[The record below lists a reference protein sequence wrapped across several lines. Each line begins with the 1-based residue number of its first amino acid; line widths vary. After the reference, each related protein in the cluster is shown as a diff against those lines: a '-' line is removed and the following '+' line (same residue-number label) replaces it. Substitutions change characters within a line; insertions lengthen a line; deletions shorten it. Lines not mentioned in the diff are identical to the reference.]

1 MTGVYNVLLT
11 FQCIYRCSDE
21 RSENGDGEGESMWR
35 LPGLLYAD
43 DLVLCGELE
52 KNLRV
57 MVGRFAEVC
66 KKERTET
73 QWR

>member
-11 FQCIYRCSDE
+11 FQSIYRCSDE

-43 DLVLCGELE
+43 DLVLYGKSKEEL
-52 KNLRV
+52 RA
-57 MVGRFAEVC
+57 MMGHFVGV
-66 KKERTET
+66 
-73 QWR
+73 